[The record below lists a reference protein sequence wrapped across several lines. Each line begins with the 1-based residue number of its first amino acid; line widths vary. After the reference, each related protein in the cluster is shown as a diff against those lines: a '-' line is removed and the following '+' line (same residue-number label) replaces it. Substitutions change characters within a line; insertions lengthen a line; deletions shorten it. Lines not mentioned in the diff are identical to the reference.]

1 MRNKAKIHL
10 FPRFHN
16 LELLIAEFADQRFD
30 AHWHDTWSVGVVLSG
45 AHDNSAKGNGEGL
58 VTTGQ
63 VTIIPPGEVHA
74 GKVVGEKACTYLM
87 LYPSHEVVRDV
98 FEQNGAKIASVPS
111 AGLRNRDLA
120 TALVSL
126 AGTMTNE
133 ASSSFDC
140 EVVWAN
146 CLDALTMAVAIV
158 APCNQKIS
166 QPSGSKSHLTRAR
179 DYLHSYPA
187 EQIRLDE
194 LAHASGLSKFHL
206 CRQFSAE
213 FGLSPNRYQR
223 QLRLQM
229 ARRLLREGMPI
240 ADVALACGFADQ
252 AHLGRQFRM
261 SYGVTPGSLGIGHN

>member
-1 MRNKAKIHL
+1 MRNKANIHR

-45 AHDNSAKGNGEGL
+45 AHDNSAKRNGEGL

-63 VTIIPPGEVHA
+63 ITAIPPGEVHA
-74 GKVVGEKACTYLM
+74 GMVVGEKACTYLM
-87 LYPSHEVVRDV
+87 LYPSHEVVMDA
-98 FEQNGAKIASVPS
+98 FEQNGSRISSLPS
-111 AGLRNRDLA
+111 AGFANRDLA
-120 TALVSL
+120 NALITL

-133 ASSSFDC
+133 ASSGFDC
-140 EVVWAN
+140 EVVWASF
-146 CLDALTMAVAIV
+146 LDALTMAIV
-158 APCNQKIS
+158 DHARQRIAEPAR
-166 QPSGSKSHLTRAR
+166 SKPLLAHAR
-179 DYLHSYPA
+179 EYLHAHPA

-194 LAHASGLSKFHL
+194 LARASGLSKFYL

-213 FGLSPNRYQR
+213 FGLSPNRYHR

-229 ARRLLREGMPI
+229 ARRLLLEGMPV
-240 ADVALACGFADQ
+240 ASVALECGFADQ

-261 SYGVTPGSLGIGHN
+261 SYGVTPGSFGMAHH